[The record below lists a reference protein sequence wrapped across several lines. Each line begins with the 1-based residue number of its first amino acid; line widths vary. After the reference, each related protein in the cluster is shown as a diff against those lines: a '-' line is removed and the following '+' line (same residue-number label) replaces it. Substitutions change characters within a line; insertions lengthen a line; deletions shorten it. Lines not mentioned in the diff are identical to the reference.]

1 MAQAINKVYEKKKKK
16 DLFGNPRKTLLCPGI
31 YKEMEATTKT
41 RKIDC
46 TYLLKKASYC
56 TNWSR
61 DPTHVD
67 KMLGQ

>member
-16 DLFGNPRKTLLCPGI
+16 IYLATQGKTRLCPGI

-46 TYLLKKASYC
+46 TYLLKKAS
-56 TNWSR
+56 
-61 DPTHVD
+61 
-67 KMLGQ
+67 